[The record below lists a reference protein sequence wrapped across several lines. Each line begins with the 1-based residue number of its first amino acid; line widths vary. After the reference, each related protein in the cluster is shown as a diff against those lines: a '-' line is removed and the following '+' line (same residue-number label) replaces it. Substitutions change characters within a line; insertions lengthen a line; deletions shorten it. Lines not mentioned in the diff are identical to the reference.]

1 MSQAL
6 TNMKK
11 NNQPA
16 LILTFLVV
24 LGLFSLAGAVVWLG
38 LKMQSNGPKDSIA
51 PVSSANPGN
60 PEVSEQSG
68 DIAQKLN
75 GVALESDRNVDYRK
89 LRDNLQQKNWK
100 IADRETYQRLLD
112 AAGPK
117 AQAIGN

>member
-1 MSQAL
+1 
-6 TNMKK
+6 MKK

-16 LILTFLVV
+16 LILTFLLV

-38 LKMQSNGPKDSIA
+38 LKMQSNSPTDSIA
-51 PVSSANPGN
+51 PVASANPGR
-60 PEVSEQSG
+60 PEIPEQSG

-100 IADRETYQRLLD
+100 MADRETYERLLD
-112 AAGPK
+112 AALK
-117 AQAIGN
+117 RCKL